1 MATILGSPVPHPNN
15 SRFLALDGMRAVC
28 AYMVMLHHFG
38 PDVPMLQHPFVLGLL
53 GQFNLGVTPFFV
65 LSGFV
70 ITYHYFDLPISG
82 YKPYLMRRLGRIAP
96 LYVLLTTV
104 TYLALVQQGV
114 PVDRKLLSVFFIDL
128 AMLKGWFNDLKFAGI
143 IQGWSITTEMMFYL
157 LAPLLFT
164 VIRRWGW
171 GIVVFLP
178 LVFVGLGLL
187 LVYIIDGNAPYGFMG
202 SNSFMFGI
210 TFLGRAPDFFAGIG
224 LALLYRK
231 YGSHIRTR
239 YTTLLGV
246 IAIAVCLIVRAHFNR
261 GYADFGG
268 VVISNFLLP
277 VLGVGLLFWGLIT
290 EETALRRLLST
301 KLFQVLGRSSY
312 AFYLIHMGVFY
323 SAIHSVL
330 GSFPATILALQVL
343 AFVLYRAIEVPC
355 VRWAKQQW
363 PFPEKVAIGRV

>member
-1 MATILGSPVPHPNN
+1 
-15 SRFLALDGMRAVC
+15 MRAVC

-38 PDVPMLQHPFVLGLL
+38 PDVPMLQHPFVLVLL

-104 TYLALVQQGV
+104 TY
-114 PVDRKLLSVFFIDL
+114 
-128 AMLKGWFNDLKFAGI
+128 LKFAGI